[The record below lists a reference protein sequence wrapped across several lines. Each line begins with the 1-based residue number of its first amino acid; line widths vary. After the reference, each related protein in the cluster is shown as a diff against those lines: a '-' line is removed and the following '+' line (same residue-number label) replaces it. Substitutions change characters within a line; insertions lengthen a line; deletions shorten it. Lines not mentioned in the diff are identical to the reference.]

1 MKIDMF
7 AFALLVV
14 STLTGLVVQAIK
26 AMLAE
31 NHIVM
36 KRPNTVAGIVAVV
49 LAVLLAVGW
58 VIYTA
63 ATWSTQLILAVVAL
77 AVLSWLCAM
86 LGYDKV
92 MQTLAQLRGGGTNR

>member
-7 AFALLVV
+7 AFALFVV

-36 KRPNTVAGIVAVV
+36 KKPNTVAGIVAVV
-49 LAVLLAVGW
+49 LAALLGVGW
-58 VIYTA
+58 VLYTGA
-63 ATWSTQLILAVVAL
+63 VWSVQLVLLLVAL
-77 AVLSWLCAM
+77 AFLSWLCAM

-92 MQTLAQLRGGGTNR
+92 MQTLAQLKR